1 MRVRLIVNPTATGVR
16 GPVLDAVVAQLERV
30 CELEVTETERAGH
43 AAELAAEVESGAVVG
58 LGGDGTAN
66 EVANGVRPGVLVGV
80 LPAGASSV
88 FARHLGFPRDTVAAG
103 GMMAEAITQE
113 SLKDVGL
120 GVADDRRFTFAA
132 GLGLDAEATG
142 VVDRL
147 REERDARDRP
157 GDLRVV
163 QAALSIL
170 REEGFALHER
180 MTIGTSRGSF
190 HRASYVAVAN
200 QHPYTFFGRVPV
212 QMAPRA
218 DFEHGLD
225 VVFTRELRRR
235 DLWRLPVYALLW
247 PRHARRGSR
256 RVGYLHDLDDFTVAC
271 DVPTA
276 IQIDGEYLGQ
286 VDRVHFRYERDAIRV
301 FVPRAARTDRAV

>member
-1 MRVRLIVNPTATGVR
+1 MRVRLIVNPTATGVT

-30 CELEVTETERAGH
+30 GVLEVVETEHAGH
-43 AAELAAEVESGAVVG
+43 GVDLAHEVTAGAVVG
-58 LGGDGTAN
+58 VGGDGTAN
-66 EVANGVRPGVLVGV
+66 ELANGVRDGVLLGV

-103 GMMAEAITQE
+103 GMVADAIRRE
-113 SLKDVGL
+113 STKLLGL
-120 GVADDRRFTFAA
+120 GLADERRFTFAA
-132 GLGLDAEATG
+132 GLGLDAEATAA
-142 VVDRL
+142 VDRI
-147 REERDARDRP
+147 RGERAAHDRP
-157 GDLRVV
+157 GDLKVV
-163 QAALSIL
+163 QAAVRIL

-180 MTIGTSRGSF
+180 MTIATGHGSF

-212 QMAPRA
+212 QVAPRA

-247 PRHARRGSR
+247 PRHATHGSR
-256 RVGYLHDLDDFTVAC
+256 RIGYLHDLDDFTVAC

-276 IQIDGEYLGQ
+276 VQIDGEYLGH
-286 VDRVHFRYERDAIRV
+286 VERVHFRYERDAVRV
-301 FVPRAARTDRAV
+301 LVPPGDNA

>member
-16 GPVLDAVVAQLERV
+16 GPVLDAIAAQLERV
-30 CELEVTETERAGH
+30 GELEVVETERAGH
-43 AAELAAEVESGAVVG
+43 AADLAHEVETGAVIGV
-58 LGGDGTAN
+58 GGDGTAN
-66 EVANGVRPGVLVGV
+66 ELANGIREGVLLGV

-88 FARHLGFPRDTVAAG
+88 FARHLGYPRDTVAAG
-103 GMMAEAITQE
+103 GIMAEAIRQE
-113 SLKDVGL
+113 STKLLGL
-120 GVADDRRFTFAA
+120 GRADDRRFTFAA

-142 VVDRL
+142 VVDRI
-147 REERDARDRP
+147 RDEHATRDRP
-157 GDLRVV
+157 GDLKVV
-163 QAALSIL
+163 QAALGIL

-180 MTIGTSRGSF
+180 MTIATAKGSF

-212 QMAPRA
+212 QVAPRA

-235 DLWRLPVYALLW
+235 DLWRLPVYGLLW
-247 PRHARRGSR
+247 PRHAKHGSS
-256 RVGYLHDLDDFTVAC
+256 RVGYLHDLDEFTVTC

-276 IQIDGEYLGQ
+276 IQIDGEYLGH
-286 VDRVHFRYERDAIRV
+286 VENVHFRYERDAILV
-301 FVPRAARTDRAV
+301 LVPPRDGS

>member
-1 MRVRLIVNPTATGVR
+1 MRVRLIVNPTATGVT

-30 CELEVTETERAGH
+30 GVVEVVETEHAGHGVDLAHEVTA
-43 AAELAAEVESGAVVG
+43 GAVVG
-58 LGGDGTAN
+58 VGGDGTAN
-66 EVANGVRPGVLVGV
+66 ELANGVREGVLLGV
-80 LPAGASSV
+80 VPAGASSV

-103 GMMAEAITQE
+103 GMVADAIRRE
-113 SLKDVGL
+113 STKLLGL
-120 GVADDRRFTFAA
+120 GLADKRRFTFAA
-132 GLGLDAEATG
+132 GLGLDAEATAA
-142 VVDRL
+142 VDRI
-147 REERDARDRP
+147 RGERAAHDRP
-157 GDLRVV
+157 GDLKVV

-180 MTIGTSRGSF
+180 MTIATGQGSF

-212 QMAPRA
+212 QVAPRA

-247 PRHARRGSR
+247 PRHAKHGSR

-276 IQIDGEYLGQ
+276 IQIDGEYLGH
-286 VDRVHFRYERDAIRV
+286 VERVHFRYERDAVRV
-301 FVPRAARTDRAV
+301 LVPPGDNA

>member
-1 MRVRLIVNPTATGVR
+1 
-16 GPVLDAVVAQLERV
+16 
-30 CELEVTETERAGH
+30 VT
-43 AAELAAEVESGAVVG
+43 SGAVVG
-58 LGGDGTAN
+58 VGGDGTAN
-66 EVANGVRPGVLVGV
+66 EVANGVRPGVVMGV

-103 GMMAEAITQE
+103 GMMAAAIKRE
-113 SLKDVGL
+113 SLRDVGL
-120 GVADDRRFTFAA
+120 GRADDRRFTFAA

-142 VVDRL
+142 IVDRI
-147 REERDARDRP
+147 REEREARDRP

-180 MTIGTSRGSF
+180 MTISTARGSF

-212 QMAPRA
+212 QVAPRA

-247 PRHARRGSR
+247 PRHARRGSS

-276 IQIDGEYLGQ
+276 IQIDGEYLGH
-286 VDRVHFRYERDAIRV
+286 VERIHFRYERAAIRV
-301 FVPRAARTDRAV
+301 LVPPDDGG

>member
-16 GPVLDAVVAQLERV
+16 GPVQDAVVAHLERV
-30 CELEVTETERAGH
+30 CDLEVAETERAGH
-43 AAELAAEVESGAVVG
+43 AVDLAREVETGAVVG
-58 LGGDGTAN
+58 VGGDGTAN
-66 EVANGVRPGVLVGV
+66 EIANGVRAGVLMGIV
-80 LPAGASSV
+80 PAGASSV

-103 GMMAEAITQE
+103 GMMAEAIRHE
-113 SLKDVGL
+113 SAKLVGL

-132 GLGLDAEATG
+132 GLGLDAEATAA
-142 VVDRL
+142 VDRI
-147 REERDARDRP
+147 REERESRDRP

-163 QAALSIL
+163 QAALHIL

-180 MTIGTSRGSF
+180 MTIRTARGSV

-212 QMAPRA
+212 QVAPRA

-225 VVFTRELRRR
+225 VVFARELRRR
-235 DLWRLPVYALLW
+235 DLWRLPVYGLLW
-247 PRHARRGSR
+247 PRHARHGSR
-256 RVGYLHDLDDFTVAC
+256 RVGYLHDLDEFWVAC

-276 IQIDGEYLGQ
+276 IQIDGEYLGE
-286 VDRVHFRYERDAIRV
+286 VHRVRFRYERDAIRV
-301 FVPRAARTDRAV
+301 LVPPDA

>member
-30 CELEVTETERAGH
+30 CVLDVVETERAGH
-43 AAELAAEVESGAVVG
+43 AADLARDVEAGAVVG
-58 LGGDGTAN
+58 VGGDGTAN
-66 EVANGVRPGVLVGV
+66 EVANGVQPGVLMGV

-103 GMMAEAITQE
+103 GMMADALRQGSTK
-113 SLKDVGL
+113 SVGL

-132 GLGLDAEATG
+132 GLGLDAEATAA
-142 VVDRL
+142 VDRL
-147 REERDARDRP
+147 RDERSGRDRP
-157 GDLRVV
+157 GDLKVV
-163 QAALSIL
+163 QAGLAIL

-180 MTIGTSRGSF
+180 MTIRTNRGSF

-212 QMAPRA
+212 KAAPRA

-235 DLWRLPVYALLW
+235 DMWRLPVYGLLW
-247 PRHARRGSR
+247 PRHARHGSR
-256 RVGYLHDLDDFTVAC
+256 RVGYLHDLDEFSVLC

-276 IQIDGEYLGQ
+276 IQIDGEYLGE
-286 VDRVHFRYERDAIRV
+286 VEKVRFSYERDAIRV
-301 FVPRAARTDRAV
+301 LVPPGHDG

>member
-30 CELEVTETERAGH
+30 GELEVVETERAGH
-43 AAELAAEVESGAVVG
+43 AVDLAREVDSGAVVG
-58 LGGDGTAN
+58 VGGDGTAN
-66 EVANGVRPGVLVGV
+66 ELANGIREGVLLGV

-103 GMMAEAITQE
+103 GMMAEAIRQE
-113 SLKDVGL
+113 STKLLGL
-120 GVADDRRFTFAA
+120 GLADDRRFTFAA
-132 GLGLDAEATG
+132 GLGLDAEATAA
-142 VVDRL
+142 VDRI
-147 REERDARDRP
+147 RDERASHDRP
-157 GDLRVV
+157 GDLKVV
-163 QAALSIL
+163 QAAVHIL

-180 MTIGTSRGSF
+180 MTIATARGSY

-212 QMAPRA
+212 QVAPRA

-235 DLWRLPVYALLW
+235 DLWRLPVYGLLW
-247 PRHARRGSR
+247 PRHAKHGSR
-256 RVGYLHDLDDFTVAC
+256 RVGYLHDLHDFTVTC

-276 IQIDGEYLGQ
+276 IQIDGEYLGH
-286 VDRVHFRYERDAIRV
+286 VERVHFRYERDAVRV
-301 FVPRAARTDRAV
+301 LVPPGDGA